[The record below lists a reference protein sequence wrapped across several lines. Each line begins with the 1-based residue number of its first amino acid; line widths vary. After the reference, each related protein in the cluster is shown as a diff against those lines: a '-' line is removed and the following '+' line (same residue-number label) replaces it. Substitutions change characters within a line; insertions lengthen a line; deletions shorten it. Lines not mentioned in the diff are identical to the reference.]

1 MDDPRRAATTPRVA
15 LGTIAVALGLML
27 VGYGGQA
34 RGAAWTGWCLALGTA
49 LAFGGFLRLGVARR
63 APSPAERVAAWGTAA
78 WLAAAFAV
86 GLAGGDRPAVARLVL
101 GLPVPTALV
110 FLGIA
115 LVPAVALP
123 LLFALS
129 GERAAP
135 AADPQHPEA

>member
-1 MDDPRRAATTPRVA
+1 MVDPQRAAATPRVA
-15 LGTIAVALGLML
+15 LRTIAAATGLVL
-27 VGYGGQA
+27 AGYVGQA
-34 RGAAWTGWCLALGTA
+34 FGATWAGWGLALGTA
-49 LAFGGFLRLGVARR
+49 VAFGGFLRLGM
-63 APSPAERVAAWGTAA
+63 SPHRPGTAERVAAWGTAA

-86 GLAGGDRPAVARLVL
+86 GLTGGDRPTVARLVL

-135 AADPQHPEA
+135 GADPPRPEA